1 MTKRQQTRDK
11 ILKAAWASFA
21 QNGYDMTTTRQIAR
35 EAGVADGT
43 VFSHFPT
50 KLSILREG
58 MLTQLQQISQDTL
71 VSVEG
76 KTAIDIGLA
85 LTEKYY
91 RYYFANVELSRALL
105 KEVIWDLDYYQS
117 FNQALFQS
125 ASVSSVL
132 EDKMPLIF
140 DCYFMTLIAHL
151 SRAEPDVEA
160 ALTDLHAKF
169 QQIIPIKSLG

>member
-58 MLTQLQQISQDTL
+58 VLTQLQQISQ
-71 VSVEG
+71 SVEG
-76 KTAIDIGLA
+76 KTDIDIGLA

-140 DCYFMTLIAHL
+140 DSYFMTLIAHL

>member
-43 VFSHFPT
+43 VFSTSRPNCRFCA
-50 KLSILREG
+50 KG
-58 MLTQLQQISQDTL
+58 LTQLQQISQETL

-76 KTAIDIGLA
+76 KTDIDIGLA

-169 QQIIPIKSLG
+169 QQIIATA